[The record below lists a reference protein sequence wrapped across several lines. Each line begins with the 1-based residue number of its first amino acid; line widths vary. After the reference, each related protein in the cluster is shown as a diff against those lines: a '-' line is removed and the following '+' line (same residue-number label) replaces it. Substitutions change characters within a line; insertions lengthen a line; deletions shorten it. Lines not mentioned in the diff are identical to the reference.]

1 MRYMTIAGVLGVLAT
16 QAQAESKTYRTV
28 LIPEKSVQACSGWG
42 QTYTV
47 DVSNGVLTLGVN
59 YARRLFSEPVKSD
72 GKITASYR
80 DPSGGT
86 LKFIGHGNGEYEL
99 IAPINPCYYRLVPT
113 GGGRLGTASVRR
125 FYWLAGPSQMYHQER
140 QAAANGS

>member
-28 LIPEKSVQACSGWG
+28 LVPEKSVQACSGWG

-47 DVSNGVLTLGVN
+47 NVSNGVLTLGVN
-59 YARRLFSEPVKSD
+59 YARKLLSEPVTSD

-86 LKFIGHGNGEYEL
+86 LKFVGHGNGEYEL
-99 IAPINPCYYRLVPT
+99 SNSTNSCYYRLVPT
-113 GGGRLGTASVRR
+113 VGMRPWNS
-125 FYWLAGPSQMYHQER
+125 
-140 QAAANGS
+140 

>member
-1 MRYMTIAGVLGVLAT
+1 MRYMMIASVLGMLAT

-47 DVSNGVLTLGVN
+47 DVSNAVLTLGVN

-72 GKITASYR
+72 GTITTSYR
-80 DPSGGT
+80 DPSGSI
-86 LKFIGHGNGEYEL
+86 LNFIGRGNGEYEL
-99 IAPINPCYYRLVPT
+99 SSSTHSCNYRFVPT
-113 GGGRLGTASVRR
+113 DGRPPWNS
-125 FYWLAGPSQMYHQER
+125 
-140 QAAANGS
+140 

>member
-1 MRYMTIAGVLGVLAT
+1 MRYMTIAGVLGMLAT
-16 QAQAESKTYRTV
+16 QAQAESNTYRTE
-28 LIPEKSVQACSGWG
+28 LMREKSVQSRSGWG

-80 DPSGGT
+80 DPSGEI
-86 LKFIGHGNGEYEL
+86 LKFIGLGHGEYEL
-99 IAPINPCYYRLVPT
+99 IVPLGPCYYRLV
-113 GGGRLGTASVRR
+113 
-125 FYWLAGPSQMYHQER
+125 Q
-140 QAAANGS
+140 

>member
-1 MRYMTIAGVLGVLAT
+1 MRYMTIAGVLGMLAT

-47 DVSNGVLTLGVN
+47 DISNGVLTLGVN
-59 YARRLFSEPVKSD
+59 YARRLFSEPVTSD
-72 GKITASYR
+72 GRIATSYK
-80 DPSGGT
+80 DPSGGI

-99 IAPINPCYYRLVPT
+99 SNSIAACYYRLVPT
-113 GGGRLGTASVRR
+113 VGKPPWNS
-125 FYWLAGPSQMYHQER
+125 
-140 QAAANGS
+140 